1 MEEITIIVPVKD
13 EEDGLQY
20 LLDDFQREKLSEN
33 YDIRFIFVIDV
44 RTSDSSREIAS
55 RFSDLII
62 DQDETT
68 GKGAAINQ
76 AVNLWKAD
84 PTRMVIFLDADGS
97 YSFKSVAKILR
108 ALEKGA
114 DVASGSR
121 FLSHSN
127 RPEGMSRLHNFGNK
141 ALSMISSLRNKR
153 KISDLC
159 TGLWGFR
166 MEALLNFQIKSTGF
180 DLEAELAGLVRRHS
194 LVHVEVEVDWNQ
206 RKGGT
211 SKLRS
216 LTDGSIIL
224 LRIIM
229 T

>member
-1 MEEITIIVPVKD
+1 
-13 EEDGLQY
+13 
-20 LLDDFQREKLSEN
+20 
-33 YDIRFIFVIDV
+33 
-44 RTSDSSREIAS
+44 
-55 RFSDLII
+55 
-62 DQDETT
+62 
-68 GKGAAINQ
+68 
-76 AVNLWKAD
+76 
-84 PTRMVIFLDADGS
+84 
-97 YSFKSVAKILR
+97 
-108 ALEKGA
+108 
-114 DVASGSR
+114 
-121 FLSHSN
+121 
-127 RPEGMSRLHNFGNK
+127 
-141 ALSMISSLRNKR
+141 
-153 KISDLC
+153 
-159 TGLWGFR
+159 